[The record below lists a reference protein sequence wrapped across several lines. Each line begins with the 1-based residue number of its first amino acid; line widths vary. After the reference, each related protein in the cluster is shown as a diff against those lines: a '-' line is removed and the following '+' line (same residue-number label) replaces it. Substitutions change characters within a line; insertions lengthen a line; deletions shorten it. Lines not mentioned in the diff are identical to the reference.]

1 MGLLASIPK
10 PKSWNGISS
19 SFHNSKNLDLGILLY
34 KHLATNHSRQSKIS
48 VYQRGSWVEWAD
60 LLAVGQR
67 CYLIELRS
75 HGHIVDHS

>member
-1 MGLLASIPK
+1 MGLVASIPK

-34 KHLATNHSRQSKIS
+34 KHLVTNHSRQFKIS
-48 VYQRGSWVEWAD
+48 GYRRGSWVESVD
-60 LLAVGQR
+60 LLAAGQS

-75 HGHIVDHS
+75 LERIGDRS